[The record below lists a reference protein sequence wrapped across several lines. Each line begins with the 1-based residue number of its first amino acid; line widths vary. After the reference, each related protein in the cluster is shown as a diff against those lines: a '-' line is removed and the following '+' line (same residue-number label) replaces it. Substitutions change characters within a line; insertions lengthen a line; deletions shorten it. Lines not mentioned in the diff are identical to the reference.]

1 MRSDL
6 ATVRLFRNDER
17 VRVSGWRGLRWLT
30 AALLVLLL
38 FLVYERWREGN
49 TLYIPGMGTFYRFPC
64 SSYRYVLSGEP
75 GVSQAFEIIDG
86 AAFAAHANDKE
97 AVRALVDAVF
107 DRLLPGTLCSNPFR
121 RRVADAELRFR
132 QGHQPSI
139 SETQLSGVANE
150 VLVAGG
156 APTWARTSVAQLHLL
171 RELLRPELP
180 RFVGT
185 VASEYHLSDR
195 MSPVE
200 VAFVAL
206 ELGNGMTI
214 GPEEFRHGPDSWVE
228 HTRARL
234 STPAPPYPS
243 RHVSLIVRAGADVE
257 GELARNDSAAS
268 RYVNQFL
275 NRLGF
280 PP

>member
-1 MRSDL
+1 
-6 ATVRLFRNDER
+6 
-17 VRVSGWRGLRWLT
+17 VSGWRGLRWLT
-30 AALLVLLL
+30 AAAVLVLLL
-38 FLVYERWREGN
+38 FLVYDRWREGN

-64 SSYRYVLSGEP
+64 SSYRYVLSGDP
-75 GVSQAFEIIDG
+75 GVSQAFEIVDG

-97 AVRALVDAVF
+97 AVEALVDAVF
-107 DRLLPGTLCSNPFR
+107 DRLLPGTLCSSPFR

-132 QGHQPSI
+132 QGRRPSI
-139 SETQLSGVANE
+139 SEIQLSAIANE

-180 RFVGT
+180 RFIGT
-185 VASEYHLSDR
+185 VASEYHLSDQ

-200 VAFVAL
+200 IAFVAL
-206 ELGNGMTI
+206 ELGNGMTH
-214 GPEEFRHGPDSWVE
+214 GPEEFRDGPDNWVE
-228 HTRARL
+228 RTRARL
-234 STPAPPYPS
+234 SAPAPLYPS
-243 RHVSLIVRAGADVE
+243 RYVLIVRSGADVE

-268 RYVNQFL
+268 RYVHQFL